1 MAASARGPDGQV
13 AGPCSPP
20 RASRMPS
27 ALAAR
32 TPRRGPGPG
41 QHLAVF
47 LTFEKET
54 VHWDVCWASMLWLR
68 AGRGAQRSPSVKY
81 EQVLSARHMGGSPG
95 ALPRS
100 KHTRARVS
108 RGGCPRSRMCVRPP
122 PLLCAAWLNN

>member
-20 RASRMPS
+20 RASRRPS

-32 TPRRGPGPG
+32 TPRGCPGPG

-47 LTFEKET
+47 STFEKET

-81 EQVLSARHMGGSPG
+81 EQVLSARHMGGGVAGGFAPEQTH
-95 ALPRS
+95 ACAHVQR
-100 KHTRARVS
+100 RVS
-108 RGGCPRSRMCVRPP
+108 QKPDVRASPSPP
-122 PLLCAAWLNN
+122 VCRVA